1 MRVGVLGI
9 QGAISEHVEIMR
21 KALGDAGQEGE
32 VVIVK
37 KPEHLEGLNGLI
49 IPGGE
54 STTISSMLK
63 RTGLFEEVR
72 KKAIAGMGI
81 MGTCAGAIMLAKKVF
96 GGNVETLALMDI
108 AVSRNAYGR
117 QVDSFEADVEIAGFD
132 RKFRAIFIRA
142 PIITEAW
149 GDAKVLAT
157 DGKNIIM
164 VEQGNHLA
172 LTFHPDLTGDT
183 RIHGRFLNTLIKKS

>member
-1 MRVGVLGI
+1 MKIGVLGI
-9 QGAISEHVEIMR
+9 QGAVSEHVEITW
-21 KALGDAGQEGE
+21 KAMEELKIKGE
-32 VVIVK
+32 VLVVK
-37 KPEHLEGLNGLI
+37 RLEHLEGLDGLI

-81 MGTCAGAIMLAKKVF
+81 MGTCAGAIMLAKKVNE
-96 GGNVETLALMDI
+96 GNVETLALMDI

-172 LTFHPDLTGDT
+172 LTFHPELTGDT